1 MSDPTT
7 RVEQFYNVKFWEKN
21 GWCSCFECDI
31 IFTDLEKLFEHQN
44 LHTIQ
49 KNSTKKKECKLP
61 PPSPPINSIT

>member
-7 RVEQFYNVKFWEKN
+7 RVEQFYNVKFWKKN

-44 LHTIQ
+44 LHIIQ
-49 KNSTKKKECKLP
+49 ENSTKKKRVQA
-61 PPSPPINSIT
+61 PPSEPPINSIT